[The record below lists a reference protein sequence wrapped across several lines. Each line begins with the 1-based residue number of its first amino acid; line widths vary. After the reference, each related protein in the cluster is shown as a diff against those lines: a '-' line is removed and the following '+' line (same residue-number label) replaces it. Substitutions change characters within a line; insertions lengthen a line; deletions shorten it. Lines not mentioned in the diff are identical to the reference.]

1 MVSLDELQ
9 KKIYQNKV
17 NKHFN
22 LTNIHQ
28 EFCYIYGEVAEAYD
42 AWYKKQGTEAISL
55 ELADVAIFTLGLAEM
70 LGISLEDAILKKI
83 AINEKR
89 VYINDKKI
97 EPDSTAPYNN

>member
-9 KKIYQNKV
+9 KRVYQNKV

-42 AWYKKQGTEAISL
+42 AWYKKQGKEALSL
-55 ELADVAIFTLGLAEM
+55 ELADIAIYLLGLAEM
-70 LGISLEDAILKKI
+70 LGISLEDSILKKI

-89 VYINDKKI
+89 VYIDGKKV
-97 EPDSTAPYNN
+97 ESTDTAPQA

>member
-1 MVSLDELQ
+1 MVDLNELQ

-17 NKHFN
+17 NKKFN

-42 AWYKKQGTEAISL
+42 AWSKKMGTEAISL
-55 ELADVAIFTLGLAEM
+55 ELADVAIYTLGLAEM
-70 LGISLEDAILKKI
+70 LGISLENAILKKI

-89 VYINDKKI
+89 VYINGKKV
-97 EPDSTAPYNN
+97 EPNATKKAE

>member
-9 KKIYQNKV
+9 KKIYQNKI

-42 AWYKKQGTEAISL
+42 AWYKKKGTEEISM
-55 ELADVAIFTLGLAEM
+55 ELADIAIYTLGLAEI
-70 LGISLEDAILKKI
+70 LGISLEDSIQKKI

-89 VYINDKKI
+89 IYVDGKKV
-97 EPDSTAPYNN
+97 EPNTNK

>member
-1 MVSLDELQ
+1 MVDLNELQ

-42 AWYKKQGTEAISL
+42 AWYKKMGTDAISL
-55 ELADVAIFTLGLAEM
+55 ELADIAIYVLGLAEM
-70 LGISLEDAILKKI
+70 LGISLEDSILKKM

-89 VYINDKKI
+89 VYINGKKV
-97 EPDSTAPYNN
+97 EPTAPQD

>member
-9 KKIYQNKV
+9 KQIYQNKV

-42 AWYKKQGTEAISL
+42 AWLKKKGDEEVSL
-55 ELADVAIFTLGLAEM
+55 ELADITIYVLGLAEM
-70 LGISLEDAILKKI
+70 LGISLEDAVLKKI

-89 VYINDKKI
+89 VYVDGKKV
-97 EPDSTAPYNN
+97 EQPQA

>member
-1 MVSLDELQ
+1 MVNLDELQ

-28 EFCYIYGEVAEAYD
+28 EFCYIYGEVSEAYD
-42 AWYKKQGTEAISL
+42 AWLKKMGTEAISL
-55 ELADVAIFTLGLAEM
+55 ELADVAIYTLGLAEM

-83 AINEKR
+83 DINEKR
-89 VYINDKKI
+89 VYINGKKV
-97 EPDSTAPYNN
+97 EPNSTLPQA

>member
-1 MVSLDELQ
+1 MVDLNELQ

-42 AWYKKQGTEAISL
+42 AWYKKMGTDAISL
-55 ELADVAIFTLGLAEM
+55 ELADIAIYVLGLAEM
-70 LGISLEDAILKKI
+70 LGISLEDSILKKM

-89 VYINDKKI
+89 VYINGKKV
-97 EPDSTAPYNN
+97 EPTAPQA

>member
-1 MVSLDELQ
+1 MVDLNEIQ

-17 NKHFN
+17 NKKFN
-22 LTNIHQ
+22 LTNIYQ

-55 ELADVAIFTLGLAEM
+55 ELADVAIYTLGLAEM
-70 LGISLEDAILKKI
+70 LGISLEDAILKKM

-89 VYINDKKI
+89 VYVDGKKVNSDI
-97 EPDSTAPYNN
+97 IPESK

>member
-1 MVSLDELQ
+1 MVDLNELQ

-28 EFCYIYGEVAEAYD
+28 EVCYIFGEVAEAYD
-42 AWYKKQGTEAISL
+42 AWYKKMGTEAISL
-55 ELADVAIFTLGLAEM
+55 ELADIAIYVLGLAEM
-70 LGISLEDAILKKI
+70 LGISLEDSILKKM

-89 VYINDKKI
+89 VYVDGKKI
-97 EPDSTAPYNN
+97 EPTTPQA

>member
-17 NKHFN
+17 EKHFN

-28 EFCYIYGEVAEAYD
+28 EFCYLYGEVAEAYD
-42 AWYKKQGTEAISL
+42 AWLKKMDTEAISL
-55 ELADVAIFTLGLAEM
+55 ELADVAIFTLGLSEM
-70 LGISLEDAILKKI
+70 LGISLEDSILKKI

-89 VYINDKKI
+89 VYVDGKKI
-97 EPDSTAPYNN
+97 EPTAPQA